1 MIRRWKLKD
10 IKFQI
15 KINDILWKNYNDED
29 INHLVWLVKLMIK
42 NWVIEWKND
51 CLVLKLIEEAKKQ
64 LWTSKNLLEEK
75 KD

>member
-1 MIRRWKLKD
+1 MLVWYKDENWKI

-15 KINDILWKNYNDED
+15 KINDILWKDYNDED

-51 CLVLKLIEEAKKQ
+51 CLVLKLIEEAKNNYEQTKI
-64 LWTSKNLLEEK
+64 
-75 KD
+75 